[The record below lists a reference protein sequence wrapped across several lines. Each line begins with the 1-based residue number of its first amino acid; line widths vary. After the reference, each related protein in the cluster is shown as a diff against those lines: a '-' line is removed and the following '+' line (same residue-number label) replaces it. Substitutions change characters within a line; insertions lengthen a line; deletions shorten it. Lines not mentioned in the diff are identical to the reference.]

1 MNKVKEGSVIQVN
14 EKIPE
19 WFGCL
24 LVVKEVKMWGVLA
37 GMKIPFHG
45 DTCIRLNN
53 DQFDYIGKSTIIPC
67 VER

>member
-24 LVVKEVKMWGVLA
+24 LIVKEMKTWGVLA
-37 GMKIPFHG
+37 GMKIPFRG
-45 DTCIRLNN
+45 CT
-53 DQFDYIGKSTIIPC
+53 YIMISLIILVKKLLFRVLKGKL
-67 VER
+67 